1 MNMRNTLY
9 KMRKKI
15 ASVKVIDRIA
25 KKPYM
30 KIQKIIFCNEAMK
43 VLRQIDKKR
52 TEKNIWFLDVPTH
65 PNLGDIAQYWCI
77 RKWIEKNYPDYELF
91 EISAQ
96 TICYAEEK
104 FLSVMQKK
112 CSADDII
119 IFQSGYCTQDLGGM
133 HDYIHRLVVKNNKIT
148 PIVMMPQ
155 TILYKNKENELRTSK
170 IYSENRNLFI
180 LCRDNISYETAKRIF
195 PSNYIMAFPDI
206 VTSLI
211 GTIDVLPEN
220 ERKGILICARNDSEK
235 YYSDREIE
243 SLVSQLE
250 GIDSVEISD
259 TTIKC
264 DYSQIKN
271 HIEEYVMDMIKK
283 FMGYKVI
290 ITDRYHGTIFSI
302 IAGTPVI
309 VIKSN
314 DHKVV
319 TGVDWFKGIYDGKV
333 RLVDNLNLI
342 PDIVSTIEKNYLY
355 QKPEDYFNKQYYSML
370 KNIVEQWRAEL
381 VGCQEDNSS
390 DENRKNQERIS

>member
-15 ASVKVIDRIA
+15 ASVKAIDRIA

-30 KIQKIIFCNEAMK
+30 KIQKIGFCIEAMK
-43 VLRQIDKKR
+43 VLRQIDKRK
-52 TEKNIWFLDVPTH
+52 TKKNIWFLDVPTH
-65 PNLGDIAQYWCI
+65 PNIGDIAQYWCI
-77 RKWIEKNYPDYELF
+77 RKWIKENYPDYELF

-112 CSADDII
+112 CSVDDII

-133 HDYIHRLVVKNNKIT
+133 HDYIHRLVVNNNKKT

-170 IYSENRNLFI
+170 VYSENRNLFI

-195 PSNYIMAFPDI
+195 PSNYLMAFPDI

-211 GTIDVLPEN
+211 GTIDVLPGN
-220 ERKGILICARNDSEK
+220 EREGILICARNDSEK
-235 YYSDREIE
+235 YYSDKEID
-243 SLVSQLE
+243 SLVNQLK
-250 GIDSVEISD
+250 GIDRVEISD

-271 HIEEYVMDMIKK
+271 HIEEYVMEMIKK

-333 RLVDNLNLI
+333 RLVDDLNII
-342 PDIVSTIEKNYLY
+342 PNIVYNIEKRYHY

-370 KNIVEQWRAEL
+370 KNIIEQWRTEV
-381 VGCQEDNSS
+381 VGYQEDNSS
-390 DENRKNQERIS
+390 NENRKNQERIS